1 MKIPTPNP
9 RVSDVGNAVFKS
21 KSTQFDW
28 VQHGTRAM
36 IDLWMYNYA
45 RNIPDVLDGNSVRL
59 HSVFKNNSKST
70 KNHKPINSALVIG
83 GGPSV
88 YENNQLK
95 TLADSNY
102 KGAILCTDRML
113 VPCLKNGITPK
124 KFPQFFVL
132 TMDPY
137 QITIKFYNDK
147 IIKKHSKG
155 ISAIMSTCTIHETIE
170 ICKNHGLNIFW
181 FHPLIDDFRKQG
193 SVSKL
198 MNMISKSDKNP
209 DGFPGL
215 QTGGNVGC
223 FSWIFSW
230 AILGCSPVGL
240 IGLNMGVGGDTPLE
254 KTQHYDQVL
263 NHFDNDKSK
272 VVKFYRKIFN
282 EDLGT
287 ESLLDPVFAFYRE
300 AFLDLVVRT
309 PRWTNTVNATEGG
322 SLFGKRIKNMKFADF
337 LNTCN

>member
-1 MKIPTPNP
+1 MKIPTSNP
-9 RVSDVGNAVFKS
+9 TVVDIGKAAFKS
-21 KSTQFDW
+21 KSTHFDLI
-28 VQHGTRAM
+28 QNGTRAM
-36 IDLWMYNYA
+36 IDLWMYNFA
-45 RNIPDVLDGNSVRL
+45 RNVSDILDGNSVRL
-59 HSVFKNNSKST
+59 QSVFKNNSKSM
-70 KNHKPINSALVIG
+70 KNHKPNNSAIVIG

-88 YENNQLK
+88 YENKHLE
-95 TLADSNY
+95 TLANSNY

-113 VPCLKNGITPK
+113 VPCLKNGITLK

-170 ICKNHGLNIFW
+170 ICKNYGLNMFW

-193 SVSKL
+193 SINKI
-198 MNMISKSDKNP
+198 MNMMSKSDKNP
-209 DGFPGL
+209 DGFSGL
-215 QTGGNVGC
+215 QTGGNIGC

-240 IGLNMGVGGDTPLE
+240 IGLNMGVDGDTPLE

-272 VVKFYRKIFN
+272 VGKFYRKVFN

-287 ESLLDPVFAFYRE
+287 ESLLDPVFDFYRE
-300 AFLDLVVRT
+300 AFLDLVVRV
-309 PRWTNTVNATEGG
+309 PRWTKTVNATEGG
-322 SLFGKRIKNMKFADF
+322 SLFGTGITNMRFVDF
-337 LNTCN
+337 LNTYN

>member
-1 MKIPTPNP
+1 MKPSIDDIGKT
-9 RVSDVGNAVFKS
+9 VFKS
-21 KSTQFDW
+21 KSTNFDW
-28 VQHGTRAM
+28 VQNGTRAM
-36 IDLWMYNYA
+36 ADLWMYNFA
-45 RNIPDVLDGNSVRL
+45 RNISDILDGNSVRL
-59 HSVFKNNSKST
+59 LSVFKNNSKSM
-70 KNHKPINSALVIG
+70 KNHKPDHPAVVIG

-88 YENNQLK
+88 YENKHLE
-95 TLADSNY
+95 TLANSNY

-147 IIKKHSKG
+147 IVKKHSKG
-155 ISAIMSTCTIHETIE
+155 IFAIMSTCTIHETVE
-170 ICKNHGLNIFW
+170 ICKNNGLNIFW

-193 SVSKL
+193 SISKI
-198 MNMISKSDKNP
+198 MNMMSKSDKNP

-215 QTGGNVGC
+215 QTGGNIGC